1 VPVTQQETAAERWAR
16 QMADWAIPAEIL
28 GSAPRQ
34 PFVFTPEIFAAPE
47 PDTFERSLSNRRAAE
62 ALGNGGSVLDVGCGG
77 GAAAFAVVPP
87 ATEVIGTD
95 RQTNMLELFAATAQQ
110 RGVASSVVAGS
121 WPEVAG
127 DTGVADVVV
136 CHNVLYNVTDV
147 PAFVTALDAHARQ
160 RVVIEITPK
169 HPQDRRRM
177 LWRHFWNLERP
188 HEPTAATAVEAIAE
202 AGLDPVVEESL
213 LPEDPRAAKR
223 REFEGAQ
230 WCRNLC
236 LPPEREPEVTALVAD
251 VPFPRERVTI
261 WWDVDR

>member
-1 VPVTQQETAAERWAR
+1 MAQQETAAERWTR
-16 QMADWAIPAEIL
+16 QMAGWAIPAEIL
-28 GSAPRQ
+28 AGATHQ

-47 PDTFERSLSNRRAAE
+47 PGTFERSLSNRRAAE
-62 ALGNGGSVLDVGCGG
+62 ALGDGGSVLDVGCGG
-77 GAAAFAVVPP
+77 GAAAFAVAPP

-95 RQTNMLELFAATAQQ
+95 RQDNMLEMFAATARR
-110 RGVASSVVAGS
+110 RGIAAQVHAGS
-121 WPEVAG
+121 WPEAADAVP
-127 DTGVADVVV
+127 VADVVV
-136 CHNVLYNVTDV
+136 CHNVLYNVTDL
-147 PAFVTALDAHARQ
+147 PPFLAALDAHARR

-213 LPEDPRAAKR
+213 LPEDPRIARR
-223 REFEGAQ
+223 RELEAPQ

-236 LPPEREPEVTALVAD
+236 LPPEREPEVAELLAD

-261 WWDVDR
+261 WWDVNR

>member
-1 VPVTQQETAAERWAR
+1 MLVVQETAAERWAR

-28 GSAPRQ
+28 DSAAQR

-47 PDTFERSLSNRRAAE
+47 PGTFELSLSNRRAAE
-62 ALGNGGSVLDVGCGG
+62 ALGDGGSVLDVGCGG
-77 GAAAFAVVPP
+77 GAAAFAVAPP
-87 ATEVIGTD
+87 ASEVIGTD
-95 RQTNMLELFAATAQQ
+95 RQANMLDLFAATARR
-110 RGVASSVVAGS
+110 RGVAARVRVGS
-121 WPEVAG
+121 WPEIAG
-127 DTGVADVVV
+127 DVPVADVVV
-136 CHNVLYNVTDV
+136 CHNVLYNVADIG
-147 PAFVTALDAHARQ
+147 PFVSALDAHARR

-188 HEPTAATAVEAIAE
+188 HEPTAHTAVEAITE
-202 AGLDPVVEESL
+202 TGLNPVAEESM

-223 REFEGAQ
+223 REFEAAQ

-236 LPPEREPEVTALVAD
+236 LPPEREPEVAALVAD

-261 WWDVDR
+261 WWDVAR

>member
-1 VPVTQQETAAERWAR
+1 
-16 QMADWAIPAEIL
+16 MADWAIPAEIL

-34 PFVFTPEIFAAPE
+34 PFVFAPEIFAAPE
-47 PDTFERSLSNRRAAE
+47 PGTYELSLSNRRAAE
-62 ALGNGGSVLDVGCGG
+62 ALAGGGSVLDVGCGG
-77 GAAAFAVVPP
+77 GAAAFAVAPP

-95 RQTNMLELFAATAQQ
+95 RQTNMLELFEATARQ
-110 RGVASSVVAGS
+110 RGIAASVVAGS

-127 DTGVADVVV
+127 DTPVADVVV
-136 CHNVLYNVTDV
+136 CHNVLYNVADV
-147 PAFVTALDAHARQ
+147 GPFVTALDGRARR

-202 AGLDPVVEESL
+202 AGFDPVVEESL
-213 LPEDPRAAKR
+213 LPEDPRAAVR
-223 REFEGAQ
+223 REFEGGQ

-236 LPPEREPEVTALVAD
+236 LPPEREPEVAALIAD
-251 VPFPRERVTI
+251 VPFPSERVTI
-261 WWDVDR
+261 WWDAQS

>member
-1 VPVTQQETAAERWAR
+1 MGLNETAAERWAR
-16 QMADWAIPAEIL
+16 QMADWAVPAEIL
-28 GSAPRQ
+28 GAAPRR

-47 PDTFERSLSNRRAAE
+47 PGTFERSLSNRRAAE
-62 ALGNGGSVLDVGCGG
+62 ALEGGGSVLDVGCGG
-77 GAAAFAVVPP
+77 GAAAFAVAPP
-87 ATEVIGTD
+87 ADEVIGTD
-95 RQTNMLELFAATAQQ
+95 RQADMLELFSATAER
-110 RGVASSVVAGS
+110 RGVTASVHAGS
-121 WPEVAG
+121 WPEIADQVP
-127 DTGVADVVV
+127 VADVVV
-136 CHNVLYNVTDV
+136 CHNVLYNIADV
-147 PAFVTALDAHARQ
+147 PPFVAALHAHARR

-188 HEPTAATAVEAIAE
+188 HEPTAATAVEVIAE
-202 AGLDPVVEESL
+202 TGLEPVAEESL

-223 REFEGAQ
+223 REFEGPQ

-236 LPPEREPEVTALVAD
+236 LPPEREPEVAALVAD

>member
-1 VPVTQQETAAERWAR
+1 MTPRETAAERWAR

-28 GSAPRQ
+28 GSAPRR

-47 PDTFERSLSNRRAAE
+47 PGTFERSLSNQRAAE

-77 GAAAFAVVPP
+77 GAAAFAVAPP

-95 RQTNMLELFAATAQQ
+95 RQDNMLELFAATAQQ
-110 RGVASSVVAGS
+110 RGIAASVHAGS

-127 DTGVADVVV
+127 EVPVADVVV

-147 PAFVTALDAHARQ
+147 PSFVAALDTHARR

-188 HEPTAATAVEAIAE
+188 HEPTAATAVEAITE
-202 AGLDPVVEESL
+202 TGLNPVAEESL
-213 LPEDPRAAKR
+213 LPEDPRAAVR
-223 REFEGAQ
+223 REFEAPQ

-236 LPPEREPEVTALVAD
+236 LPPEREPEVAELVAD

-261 WWDVDR
+261 WWDVRR